1 MPQDQT
7 GANKLPLDVERRERE
22 ESGRRAGRLIQL
34 YLQHTSR
41 LPRLAAHPANDVID
55 GSVAVYDRL
64 KPRDSIDAMYCT
76 EILALQNAIMSLFA
90 DATISR
96 DRDQCLRQ
104 AYAGIAALMEAV
116 AVRENRIALKGNPR
130 RQEVLDELMRRY
142 GAGPP
147 ELD

>member
-1 MPQDQT
+1 
-7 GANKLPLDVERRERE
+7 
-22 ESGRRAGRLIQL
+22 
-34 YLQHTSR
+34 
-41 LPRLAAHPANDVID
+41 
-55 GSVAVYDRL
+55 
-64 KPRDSIDAMYCT
+64 
-76 EILALQNAIMSLFA
+76 LFA

-147 ELD
+147 ESD